1 MVKVHENNMP
11 KRQRKSILELLTG
24 ATADDLR
31 DDVAVVDSSTKSV
44 QVEPTKSQEHTHVI
58 KEHVET
64 TTTPSQPQPMQ
75 TTDNQSNS
83 ATQPSPGVPAPE
95 GMQQAQQDTS
105 TTVVEDTTTVIR
117 HDFTPESQAPQKQ
130 EDEHWLENRSGEA
143 VGAEGQLT
151 IDVYEMNDII
161 VIKSTIAGVKPEDL
175 DVNINNDMVT
185 IKGERKKDETVPETA
200 YFYQELYWGTFTR
213 SVILP
218 SEVQHDKIE
227 ASMKN
232 GILTVRLPKK
242 EEARNKKITVKG
254 F

>member
-1 MVKVHENNMP
+1 MP

-31 DDVAVVDSSTKSV
+31 DDVDVIDEPAIQPVNT
-44 QVEPTKSQEHTHVI
+44 QVSQPTQEHTHVI
-58 KEHVET
+58 EEHVET
-64 TTTPSQPQPMQ
+64 TTIPSVSQPMQ
-75 TTDNQSNS
+75 TTDDTNQENFIQPATPAPTQQPSVPA
-83 ATQPSPGVPAPE
+83 ATQ
-95 GMQQAQQDTS
+95 
-105 TTVVEDTTTVIR
+105 VVEDTTTVIR
-117 HDFTPESQAPQKQ
+117 HDFASDAPAENKQ
-130 EDEHWLENRSGEA
+130 EEHWLENNSSEA

-161 VIKSTIAGVKPEDL
+161 VIKSTIAGVRAEDL

-185 IKGERKKDETVPETA
+185 IKGERMKDETVPESA

-218 SEVQHDKIE
+218 SEVQHEKIE

-242 EEARNKKITVKG
+242 DEARNKKISVKG